1 MIARDISLKSYNTFG
16 LDYRADIFISVS
28 SEEEAVEL
36 IRSGRGLPA
45 PGLVLGGGSNLL
57 FVSDFHGTIIH
68 PSIKGIKIEEQKS
81 GHVVVSA
88 GAGLKWDSLVEW
100 TVNQKYGGIENLS
113 LIPGTVGASPVQNI
127 GAYGVEVKDTIEKVR
142 AISLA
147 DGSVR
152 EFSNSECRFVYRDS
166 IFKNELKGKY
176 LVTRVYYRLFRK
188 PVLNTSYGSLQEE
201 VEKIG
206 VPSIKTVREA
216 VLNIRKSKLPDPD
229 VIGNAGSFFRNP
241 VVSIPVAKSLK
252 KDYPDIP
259 LFADTFGEYKVSA
272 GWLIEKCGWKG
283 KRIGDAGVHDKQAL
297 VLVNYGNASG
307 KEILSLSEKISG
319 SVMEKFGI
327 NLEREVEVIGSI

>member
-45 PGLVLGGGSNLL
+45 PGLVLGGGSNLS

-68 PSIKGIKIEEQKS
+68 PSIKGIKIEEEKS

-259 LFADTFGEYKVSA
+259 LFADTSGEYKVSA